1 MSSRTRQRLLEHNMP
16 GRKPG
21 GGRRTTS
28 RKGFEIRQ
36 RQYQATERNLVL
48 RTDNRITMMDQADEE
63 AIKEDGKHV
72 AQFLGVQL
80 WDVI

>member
-1 MSSRTRQRLLEHNMP
+1 M
-16 GRKPG
+16 
-21 GGRRTTS
+21 
-28 RKGFEIRQ
+28 RQ
-36 RQYQATERNLVL
+36 RQYQATELNLVL
-48 RTDNRITMMDQADEE
+48 RSGKRITMMDQADEA